1 MAEKYE
7 KKVEKMTPYQLKK
20 ILTPYRYDPY
30 DSSSDDSIS
39 VSSIDDK
46 LVFSQVNNSFFK
58 LMSTFSFSS
67 IRIVLLIY
75 KFFMK

>member
-7 KKVEKMTPYQLKK
+7 KKIEKLTPYQLKK

-46 LVFSQVNNSFFK
+46 LVFSQVNNFLFLINEYFFHY
-58 LMSTFSFSS
+58 
-67 IRIVLLIY
+67 LLLGLY
-75 KFFMK
+75 C